1 MTEFLQKI
9 FDNIDLESLP
19 SFFGELILK
28 FFGLLS
34 DLVYSFFEKS
44 SGLFV
49 SLGSKFFSFFG
60 NKFSFDNPDFI
71 LFFLGAIICL
81 FVFKRVWELI
91 SGFF

>member
-1 MTEFLQKI
+1 MIDFLQKV
-9 FDNIDLESLP
+9 FDNIDIENLP

-34 DLVYSFFEKS
+34 DLVYSFFVNS

-49 SLGSKFFSFFG
+49 SLGGKFFSFFVD
-60 NKFSFDNPDFI
+60 KFSAENPDFI
-71 LFFLGAIICL
+71 LFFLGAIICI

-91 SGFF
+91 SGLF